1 MNGDF
6 RCIARSGE
14 GTIATPIAN
23 KRKYKM
29 AGRVEGKVAL
39 ITGGGSGIG
48 RATAETLAREGAKL
62 VVTDFNPETAAET
75 ASIVAEAG
83 GAARSLAHDVTDEDQ
98 WKAVFASLRAE
109 EGRLDILFNNAGVSN
124 NSRLLEDTDL
134 AHWRHVNGANVE
146 GVFLGTKYGIEMMA
160 ESGGGSIVNVSSIYG
175 KVGAVGSVAY
185 NASKGAVCLLSKGAA
200 LECGKA
206 GNGVRVNSVHPGFI
220 ETGMTAKRFADN
232 ETRDWMMNR
241 TPIGRTGRPEDIAN
255 GVLYLA
261 SDESSFVTGAE
272 LVIDGGFTAI

>member
-1 MNGDF
+1 M
-6 RCIARSGE
+6 
-14 GTIATPIAN
+14 T
-23 KRKYKM
+23 
-29 AGRVEGKVAL
+29 GRVEGKIAL
-39 ITGGGSGIG
+39 VTGGGSGLG
-48 RATAETLAREGAKL
+48 RATALTLAREGAAV
-62 VVTDFNPETAAET
+62 VVTDLREASAAET
-75 ASIVAEAG
+75 ASMIADAG
-83 GAARSLAHDVTDEDQ
+83 GTARAMAQDVTDEAQ
-98 WKAVFASLRAE
+98 WQTIFASLRAN

-124 NSRLLEDTDL
+124 NGVMLADTTLE
-134 AHWRHVNGANVE
+134 HWRHVNAANVE
-146 GVFLGTKYGIEMMA
+146 GVFLGTKYGIELMA

-220 ETGMTAKRFADN
+220 ETAMTAQRFKDN
-232 ETRDWMMNR
+232 AARDWMIGR
-241 TPIGRTGRPEDIAN
+241 TPIGRSGVPQDIAN

>member
-1 MNGDF
+1 
-6 RCIARSGE
+6 
-14 GTIATPIAN
+14 
-23 KRKYKM
+23 M
-29 AGRVEGKVAL
+29 AGRVEGKIAL

-48 RATAETLAREGAKL
+48 QATALTFAREGATV
-62 VVTDFNPETAAET
+62 VVTDLREASATETAT
-75 ASIVAEAG
+75 MIMDAG
-83 GAARSLAHDVTDEDQ
+83 GTARAMGQDVTDEAQ
-98 WKAVFASLRAE
+98 WQAVFASIRAT

-124 NSRLLEDTDL
+124 DGVMLADTTLE
-134 AHWRHVNGANVE
+134 HWRHVNAANVE
-146 GVFLGTKYGIEMMA
+146 GVFLGTKYGIELMA

-175 KVGAVGSVAY
+175 KVGAVAAVAY
-185 NASKGAVCLLSKGAA
+185 NASKGAVCLLTKGAA

-220 ETGMTAKRFADN
+220 ETGMTAERFKDN
-232 ETRDWMMNR
+232 TARDWMIGR
-241 TPIGRTGRPEDIAN
+241 TPIGRSGVPQDIAN